1 MCRKRER
8 KERREKRICPVSV
21 KNLDQKCTKN
31 LDQNLD
37 QNVPKITTK
46 KAALFSRQ
54 KEDFTA
60 AVEYYI
66 STYIIIQKSNTNG
79 RKQKRDADFTETA
92 TEKKTFML
100 CSLVFDFGS
109 ARVEKSIA

>member
-1 MCRKRER
+1 M
-8 KERREKRICPVSV
+8 
-21 KNLDQKCTKN
+21 TKN
-31 LDQNLD
+31 SC
-37 QNVPKITTK
+37 TFF
-46 KAALFSRQ
+46 KAKRGLNR
-54 KEDFTA
+54 

>member
-1 MCRKRER
+1 M
-8 KERREKRICPVSV
+8 
-21 KNLDQKCTKN
+21 

-37 QNVPKITTK
+37 QNVDQKCRPKITTK
-46 KAALFSRQ
+46 NSCTFFKAKRGLHTESSR
-54 KEDFTA
+54 
-60 AVEYYI
+60 EYYSI
-66 STYIIIQKSNTNG
+66 SSIYVSKNNG

-100 CSLVFDFGS
+100 RSLVFDFGS